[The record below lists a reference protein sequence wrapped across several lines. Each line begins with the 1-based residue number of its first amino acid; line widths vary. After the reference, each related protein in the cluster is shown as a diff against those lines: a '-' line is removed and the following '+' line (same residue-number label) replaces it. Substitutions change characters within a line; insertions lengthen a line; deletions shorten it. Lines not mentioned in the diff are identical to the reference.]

1 MTRIALLSGVL
12 LLPLATIAAAQTRTS
27 PSAKTPTAT
36 PSNPSPGGY
45 AKLTPGNQRIVDA
58 LYKAQRTSAAGSM
71 GTATG
76 YTRDQIAA
84 MKQSGLGWGQV
95 FQRLRAQ
102 GLVREKSLGQ
112 VLSQSNTGES
122 GTSNTAVV
130 AAARGKSPTVSTR
143 RGTSSASPR

>member
-1 MTRIALLSGVL
+1 MTRIALLSGAL

-27 PSAKTPTAT
+27 PSTKTPTAT

-71 GTATG
+71 GMATG

-102 GLVREKSLGQ
+102 GLVREKNLGQ
-112 VLSQSNTGES
+112 VLRQSNTAES
-122 GTSNTAVV
+122 GNSNTAVV
-130 AAARGKSPTVSTR
+130 ATARGKSPTVSTR